1 MTGGGQSSVLWRLE
15 ERGRHLEDANYKV
28 QTPSTLSEEASGLDS
43 LACSRGHSDLGT
55 SVSKILHAAP

>member
-1 MTGGGQSSVLWRLE
+1 MFFGDWRREVALC
-15 ERGRHLEDANYKV
+15 GHLEDANYKV